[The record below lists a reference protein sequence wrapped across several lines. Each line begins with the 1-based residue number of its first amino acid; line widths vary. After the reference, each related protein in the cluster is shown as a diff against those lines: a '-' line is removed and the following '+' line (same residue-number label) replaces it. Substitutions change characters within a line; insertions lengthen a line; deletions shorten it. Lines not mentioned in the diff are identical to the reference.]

1 MATRLIASGIENRFA
16 SVDAMFVSMERVM
29 EPRATVRSEESQLER
44 IRQAMDTQASR
55 RQEATHQRLTEAH
68 QYIFRVFEEAQKFL
82 QRSTGITLATVRHGF
97 SSVRD
102 TKRTLSWI
110 RPGSEDTV
118 LLVTFDVREAGDEI
132 VIHLSGDP
140 VHRMSIASP
149 GYDGRFD
156 ETIRGKLITRLDEA
170 VTNQELSG

>member
-68 QYIFRVFEEAQKFL
+68 
-82 QRSTGITLATVRHGF
+82 
-97 SSVRD
+97 
-102 TKRTLSWI
+102 
-110 RPGSEDTV
+110 
-118 LLVTFDVREAGDEI
+118 
-132 VIHLSGDP
+132 
-140 VHRMSIASP
+140 
-149 GYDGRFD
+149 
-156 ETIRGKLITRLDEA
+156 
-170 VTNQELSG
+170 